1 MDRIFALLEEAV
13 TRSADTVGQAA
24 DERMRRDGPV
34 EAPNEHSDRAAAL
47 RRRLHAARDS
57 VAASGAAAA
66 LDASV
71 HDASVHDASVHDA
84 SVHDAAVHDAAVHDA
99 SVHDASVH
107 AAAILLLAREV
118 VGGVWETLWDDIVNG
133 VYESVYEG
141 VYESVSTARGA
152 AADHIRRNRDTYLR
166 RGGSWVWGAL
176 GRSLGVATPARAG
189 AY

>member
-66 LDASV
+66 LDAS
-71 HDASVHDASVHDA
+71 
-84 SVHDAAVHDAAVHDA
+84 VHDA